1 MRKKSTFKELM
12 MIIDDI
18 QSQSA
23 AHPTF
28 NLFHKEQIKFFY
40 KQNVSAIGEM
50 DATIQILTRSY
61 VLHDGNKNPMM
72 AVNDKGPVY
81 AFRDDAARDQF
92 QKEYFEFLSK
102 EVYLS
107 L

>member
-1 MRKKSTFKELM
+1 MRKKSIFKELM
-12 MIIDDI
+12 MIIEDI
-18 QSQSA
+18 QAQSA

-40 KQNVSAIGEM
+40 KQNAAAIGEM
-50 DATIQILTRSY
+50 DGTIRLLVKSY
-61 VLHDGNKNPMM
+61 VQQDAQGNPVM
-72 AVNDKGPVY
+72 AVNGQGPVY
-81 AFRDDAARDQF
+81 AFKDEVARDQF
-92 QKEYFEFLSK
+92 QKEYWEFLGK